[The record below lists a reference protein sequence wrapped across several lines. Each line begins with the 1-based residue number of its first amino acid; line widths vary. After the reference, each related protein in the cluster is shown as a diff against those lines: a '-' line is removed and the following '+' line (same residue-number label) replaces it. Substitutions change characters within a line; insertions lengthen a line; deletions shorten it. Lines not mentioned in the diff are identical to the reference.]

1 MQTFKYT
8 AYSRTA
14 ELHDGTMQAETKPDV
29 AREIRDRGL
38 IPADIQAL
46 RSPRLVRLKKI
57 SQKQACRFWTDLSS
71 FLSAGMPIA
80 ESLKLLA
87 QLHKNTPL
95 GDVIRDLH
103 QSVVDGTPLHEAF
116 RQCKALCSTADC
128 AMIAASTEGSFL
140 TEAVAQLAALTRQRV
155 EIGAKFK
162 NAMVYPAV
170 LAVTAM
176 TVIFGL
182 LVYFVP
188 QFTPMFE
195 TMRDDAELPAITS
208 VLLVISGF
216 LNTNAAIIWI
226 AFAAM
231 VGLFL
236 FGYRS
241 GTDLKQLARRFESLP
256 YISTIQSELSLSRFL
271 RLMGALLGNG
281 VKLDQALVASIGA
294 SGSQRLD
301 SVVKT
306 CVADVRRGRP
316 LAESFRIVQW
326 IPLEI
331 KELVDVGERTNT
343 LSEVMLGAADTF
355 ENRMAG
361 RLEVLTKLA
370 EPVVLFS
377 LASVIGLFVYGL
389 VVPILRMSTTVG

>member
-1 MQTFKYT
+1 
-8 AYSRTA
+8 
-14 ELHDGTMQAETKPDV
+14 
-29 AREIRDRGL
+29 
-38 IPADIQAL
+38 
-46 RSPRLVRLKKI
+46 
-57 SQKQACRFWTDLSS
+57 
-71 FLSAGMPIA
+71 
-80 ESLKLLA
+80 
-87 QLHKNTPL
+87 
-95 GDVIRDLH
+95 
-103 QSVVDGTPLHEAF
+103 
-116 RQCKALCSTADC
+116 
-128 AMIAASTEGSFL
+128 MIAASTEGSFL